1 MCFALNNA
9 PLLRTRSSAN
19 PTWESACSS
28 KYFTLTKGQLSR
40 SGKTGGI
47 DGQPQLPGIELSHSI
62 SMLGQNSNI
71 LPSKLTR
78 AEIFTRGPQESMLS
92 SNLDAVPNLHRA
104 LSLLSTDS
112 WGSESPNIIPD
123 HPIQRNFT
131 SMPQFAMLPQGLP
144 LTSSEYWQSEWSTDS
159 QRAHSLTTNDSGHF
173 QGIKVFK
180 SSYKSGLYSNLLN

>member
-1 MCFALNNA
+1 MRSDKGIFILDRWR
-9 PLLRTRSSAN
+9 LLYVML
-19 PTWESACSS
+19 
-28 KYFTLTKGQLSR
+28 KKGR
-40 SGKTGGI
+40 I
-47 DGQPQLPGIELSHSI
+47 WHS
-62 SMLGQNSNI
+62 QNWG
-71 LPSKLTR
+71 P
-78 AEIFTRGPQESMLS
+78 RGNMSPKESMLS

-144 LTSSEYWQSEWSTDS
+144 LTSSEYWQSEWSTDAR
-159 QRAHSLTTNDSGHF
+159 RAHSLTTNDSGHF

-180 SSYKSGLYSNLLN
+180 SSNLLN